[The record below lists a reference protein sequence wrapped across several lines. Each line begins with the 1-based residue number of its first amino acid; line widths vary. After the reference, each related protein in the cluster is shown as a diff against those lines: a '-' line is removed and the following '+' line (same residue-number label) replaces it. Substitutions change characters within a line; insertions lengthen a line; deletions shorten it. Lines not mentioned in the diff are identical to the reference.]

1 MPHMGPARVFR
12 NPRLRDLRIWPI
24 RGFEKIV
31 IFYRPIEGGI
41 EVVRVLHGARDVKGI
56 LEEE

>member
-1 MPHMGPARVFR
+1 MGPARVFR